1 MFVCLLLLIAMVV
14 VGVAFEGV
22 LSDTLGH
29 VVGDPDEPGNMFQFQ
44 LVLSGIWLVVRGLG
58 SFVYFGLSEL
68 LTQGQTVGKR
78 SAKIRVV
85 KSDGFSLNTVSV
97 FMRNIF
103 RVVDQLLPLW
113 FVPVNS
119 PGHQLFGD
127 MVAGT
132 AVVVDEIKQRHSFR
146 KVLGARSPADSRF
159 RFDAR
164 MLERAR
170 PGDTEAAEQLL
181 ERWAELSE
189 SQLQDLSGRII
200 PALADRLQS
209 EPPAEADYRHYLEDF
224 VVTEYRRENRKLG

>member
-1 MFVCLLLLIAMVV
+1 MVV

-22 LSDTLGH
+22 LRDTLGH

-85 KSDGFSLNTVSV
+85 KRDGFSPDSVSV

-103 RVVDQLLPLW
+103 RVVGQLPPLW
-113 FVPVNS
+113 FVPVVS
-119 PGHQLFGD
+119 TGHQRFGD

-132 AVVVDEIKQRHSFR
+132 VAVVDEIKQLHSFR
-146 KVLGARSPADSRF
+146 EVLRARSPADSPF

-170 PGDTEAAEQLL
+170 PGDTPPNSCWNAGPSFRNRSVRICPCKLFRHWQIIC
-181 ERWAELSE
+181 RVN
-189 SQLQDLSGRII
+189 LQPKRTT
-200 PALADRLQS
+200 
-209 EPPAEADYRHYLEDF
+209 
-224 VVTEYRRENRKLG
+224 VVTWKT